1 MKTITTTAIVA
12 LMTATLGLSAIAPS
26 YAQDAAPTQAQQQP
40 SPGFGFRHDT
50 NGGPRQFIGG
60 DLLGF
65 DRGVE
70 AVEIA
75 LVRLSHAVELTAEQQ
90 ALFDTLK
97 ADALAAAETF
107 STAVEGLRPAASAEG
122 QVAEVPDFS
131 ERLENRI
138 AIETAR
144 LAALEA
150 VQPAVTTF
158 FDSLTDEQ
166 KAELTP
172 QRPDRG
178 FMPGFT
184 GKGGPRHHQGGLAAP
199 HQGGPSA
206 QGLQGHGGPGAP
218 APAETPATNG

>member
-12 LMTATLGLSAIAPS
+12 LMTATLGLSAIAPG
-26 YAQDAAPTQAQQQP
+26 YAQDAAPAQTQQQP
-40 SPGFGFRHDT
+40 GPGFGFRHDT

-75 LVRLSHAVELTAEQQ
+75 LVRLSHAVEMTAEQQ

-97 ADALAAAETF
+97 TDALAAAETF
-107 STAVEGLRPAASAEG
+107 STAVEGLRPVAPQGGAAAPVEG

-150 VQPAVTTF
+150 VQPAVTAF

-166 KAELTP
+166 KAGLTP

-184 GKGGPRHHQGGLAAP
+184 GKGGSRHQG
-199 HQGGPSA
+199 HH
-206 QGLQGHGGPGAP
+206 GLQHGGPGAP
-218 APAETPATNG
+218 ALAEAPATNG

>member
-26 YAQDAAPTQAQQQP
+26 YAQDAAAPAQAQTQQQP
-40 SPGFGFRHDT
+40 GPGFGFRHDT
-50 NGGPRQFIGG
+50 NGPRQFGRGG

-65 DRGVE
+65 DRGTE

-75 LVRLSHAVELTAEQQ
+75 LVRLSHAIELTAEQQ

-97 ADALAAAETF
+97 TDALAAAETF
-107 STAVEGLRPAASAEG
+107 STAVEGLRPTALAEG
-122 QVAEVPDFS
+122 QTAEVPDFS

-150 VQPAVTTF
+150 VQPSLTAF

-178 FMPGFT
+178 FMPGFM
-184 GKGGPRHHQGGLAAP
+184 GKGGLRHHEGGPSAP
-199 HQGGPSA
+199 HQG
-206 QGLQGHGGPGAP
+206 QHGGPGAS
-218 APAETPATNG
+218 APAEAPATNG

>member
-26 YAQDAAPTQAQQQP
+26 YAQDAAPAQAQTQQQ
-40 SPGFGFRHDT
+40 PGFGFRHDT
-50 NGGPRQFIGG
+50 HGPRQFGGGG

-65 DRGVE
+65 DRGTE

-97 ADALAAAETF
+97 TDALAAAETF
-107 STAVEGLRPAASAEG
+107 STAVDGLRPAAPTAG
-122 QVAEVPDFS
+122 QVADVPDFS

-150 VQPAVTTF
+150 VQPAATAF

-178 FMPGFT
+178 FMPGQF
-184 GKGGPRHHQGGLAAP
+184 GKGGPRHHGQ
-199 HQGGPSA
+199 
-206 QGLQGHGGPGAP
+206 HGDTGAP
-218 APAETPATNG
+218 APAEAPATNG